1 MTRLLAPLAQGV
13 VTIRVNSLAPPPS
26 SFRPLPA
33 QLDTFEIERAFASGQ
48 GAVVGITDF
57 VLQRLRSF
65 QADTNT
71 ECTVLEVQR
80 RALEVMVAEVPA
92 VATAL
97 QVSYKSNSHWEGG
110 WFERYPHQ
118 FCGWCLFSTC
128 HHLRVAAVAVDDSLC
143 CSPTC
148 IA

>member
-1 MTRLLAPLAQGV
+1 VATTEQFGCCVALLLQGV
-13 VTIRVNSLAPPPS
+13 VTIGVNSLAPPPS

-97 QVSYKSNSHWEGG
+97 QVGCS
-110 WFERYPHQ
+110 
-118 FCGWCLFSTC
+118 CG
-128 HHLRVAAVAVDDSLC
+128 LRLLC
-143 CSPTC
+143 IC
-148 IA
+148 AL

>member
-1 MTRLLAPLAQGV
+1 V
-13 VTIRVNSLAPPPS
+13 VTIQVNSLAPPPS

-80 RALEVMVAEVPA
+80 GALEVMVKEVPA

-97 QVSYKSNSHWEGG
+97 QVRARRFGMALVHCVLVWA
-110 WFERYPHQ
+110 
-118 FCGWCLFSTC
+118 C
-128 HHLRVAAVAVDDSLC
+128 DDGV
-143 CSPTC
+143 
-148 IA
+148 I

>member
-1 MTRLLAPLAQGV
+1 
-13 VTIRVNSLAPPPS
+13 VTIQVNSLAPPPS

-80 RALEVMVAEVPA
+80 SALEVMVSEVPA

-97 QVSYKSNSHWEGG
+97 QVRDCVGLYSGQPVEA
-110 WFERYPHQ
+110 
-118 FCGWCLFSTC
+118 LSTS
-128 HHLRVAAVAVDDSLC
+128 VVEAAACFRSVSAGLL
-143 CSPTC
+143 
-148 IA
+148 